1 MPRRS
6 WWLAYAL
13 CVQAGQTGARKI
25 IALAATAAAGCKAFQ
40 HSGCTRGEHAA
51 WVAGT
56 CRPALAV
63 GELLGTCQPSRRE
76 LLRV

>member
-1 MPRRS
+1 MPQRS

-13 CVQAGQTGARKI
+13 CVQAGQKGAQNNI
-25 IALAATAAAGCKAFQ
+25 TLAATAAASCKAFQ
-40 HSGCTRGEHAA
+40 HSGCTSGEHAA

-56 CRPALAV
+56 CRLALAV